1 MKIIISERQ
10 QELLTEKFTEESL
23 RKFLYSFWDIQ
34 KREGET
40 PHLSEDIYDIT
51 GIRKNTNEDFQL
63 IRPIWYEYNGGF
75 KNLVE
80 KLKNEIDGEVYDLK
94 SSWGNLD
101 TRIEVIEVNPFGK
114 LGENFGVDIFVY
126 VDDQGTMNFNVFEEG
141 TDNEIEV
148 NDTIE
153 AAYLEAQGNYE
164 TGDLIAYLRSEVYDF
179 FYEKLEKY
187 GIPIDVDLDLKE
199 I

>member
-1 MKIIISERQ
+1 MG
-10 QELLTEKFTEESL
+10 EE
-23 RKFLYSFWDIQ
+23 
-34 KREGET
+34 
-40 PHLSEDIYDIT
+40 PHLDEVIYDIS

-80 KLKNEIDGEVYDLK
+80 KLKNEIDGEIYDLK
-94 SSWGNLD
+94 SDWGNLD
-101 TRIEVIEVNPFGK
+101 TRIEVIEVNQFGK
-114 LGENFGVDIFVY
+114 LGEDFGVDIFVY
-126 VDDQGTMNFNVFEEG
+126 IDPNGTMDFNVFEEG
-141 TDNEIEV
+141 TDNVIEV

-153 AAYLEAQGNYE
+153 AAYLESQGNYE
-164 TGDLIAYLRSEVYDF
+164 TGDLLAYLRSEVYDF
-179 FYEKLEKY
+179 FYKKLEKY

>member
-1 MKIIISERQ
+1 MKIIITESQ
-10 QELLTEKFTEESL
+10 YNKLTEEKLQKLCYTVWNQQKKRGEE
-23 RKFLYSFWDIQ
+23 
-34 KREGET
+34 
-40 PHLSEDIYDIT
+40 PHLDEVIYDIS

-80 KLKNEIDGEVYDLK
+80 KLINEFDGEIYDLK
-94 SSWGNLD
+94 SDWGNLD
-101 TRIEVIEVNPFGK
+101 TRIEVIYVTQFGR
-114 LGENFGVDIFVY
+114 LGEDFGVDIFVY
-126 VDDQGTMNFNVFEEG
+126 VDDQGTMNFNMYEEG

-164 TGDLIAYLRSEVYDF
+164 TGDLLGYLRSEVYDF
-179 FYEKLEKY
+179 FYKKLEKY
-187 GIPIDVDLDLKE
+187 GIPIDVDVDLKE
-199 I
+199 F